1 MPVFNDPE
9 DAPGELQRLLLLA
22 VPRNKHG
29 FKSINHLAK
38 LMSVS
43 RWSVQKWIVKNKL
56 PPNRAVQIVD
66 LSEGRVS
73 LADFTR
79 FVYDL

>member
-1 MPVFNDPE
+1 MPVFHDPE
-9 DAPGELQRLLLLA
+9 DAENELQKLLLLA

-38 LMSVS
+38 LLKVS
-43 RWSVQKWIVKNKL
+43 RWSVQKWIVRRKL

-66 LSEGRVS
+66 LAEGRVS